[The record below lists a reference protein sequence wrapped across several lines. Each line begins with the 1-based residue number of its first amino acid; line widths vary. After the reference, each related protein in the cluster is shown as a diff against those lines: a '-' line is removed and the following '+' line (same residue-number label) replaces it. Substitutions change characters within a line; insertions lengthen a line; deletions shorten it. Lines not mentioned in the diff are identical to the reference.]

1 MSQHLYPATYEGE
14 PVSVL
19 IGFDRPLRGF
29 FMVIDKTTPAS
40 AGKASEE
47 GDDDHVYSNLDDQE
61 LDPWD
66 GLPPTMDHFLRTL
79 KGLDIPALPNVIA
92 EVQADQAGNVGN
104 RTVRYDAAGNVLGN
118 QAGKENLRLA
128 AHPGLPA
135 GAGRH
140 NKGIPVLR
148 KNIETPAGEGGQ
160 AAQQDAPE
168 ARVYALLADA
178 AAHFRDALRAV
189 PDGRQYL
196 QGRGISGATAGR
208 FGLGFARREW
218 QDLRDVI
225 ERHDED
231 TAMAS
236 GLLAQSG
243 DNDNGRRYD
252 RFRGRVMFPIRDRA
266 GRVAGFGGRVLDG
279 TDPKYLNSP
288 EGPTFR
294 KREML
299 YGLYEAEA
307 TIAAAGLALVVE
319 GYMDVVSLSEA
330 GFRASVGT
338 LGTACTSEQLALL
351 LEVTSSIVFC
361 FDGDAAG
368 RRAAARALENVLPLA
383 TSDRSIRF
391 VFLPPEH
398 DPDSFVRAHGLT
410 AFEAAV
416 QGSAT
421 LAQFL
426 TELVTDGCEL
436 QYAEGR
442 SRCASLARPYW
453 LALPAGAIK
462 DGLRDH
468 CAEILK
474 FPPADVETLWLAN

>member
-1 MSQHLYPATYEGE
+1 M
-14 PVSVL
+14 
-19 IGFDRPLRGF
+19 LRN
-29 FMVIDKTTPAS
+29 D
-40 AGKASEE
+40 
-47 GDDDHVYSNLDDQE
+47 
-61 LDPWD
+61 
-66 GLPPTMDHFLRTL
+66 
-79 KGLDIPALPNVIA
+79 
-92 EVQADQAGNVGN
+92 
-104 RTVRYDAAGNVLGN
+104 
-118 QAGKENLRLA
+118 
-128 AHPGLPA
+128 
-135 GAGRH
+135 
-140 NKGIPVLR
+140 
-148 KNIETPAGEGGQ
+148 IETPAGEGGQ

-168 ARVYALLADA
+168 ARVHALLADA
-178 AAHFRDALRAV
+178 AAHYRDALRAV

-208 FGLGFARREW
+208 YGLGFARREW
-218 QDLRDVI
+218 QDLGAVI
-225 ERHDED
+225 ERYDED

-243 DNDNGRRYD
+243 DDGKGRRYD

-299 YGLYEAEA
+299 YGLYEAQAAIE
-307 TIAAAGLALVVE
+307 AAGLALVVE

-330 GFRASVGT
+330 GFPASVGT
-338 LGTACTSEQLALL
+338 LGTACTTEQIALL
-351 LEVTSSIVFC
+351 LGVTSNIVFC

-383 TSDRSIRF
+383 TADRSIRF

-398 DPDSFVRAHGLT
+398 DPDSFVRAHGLA
-410 AFEAAV
+410 AFAAAV
-416 QGSAT
+416 QDAAT

-426 TELVTDGCEL
+426 AELVEDGCEL

-442 SRCASLARPYW
+442 ARCASRAKPYW
-453 LALPAGAIK
+453 LALPAGAVR
-462 DGLRDH
+462 DGLRDR
-468 CAEILK
+468 CAEVLK
-474 FPPADVETLWLAN
+474 FSAAEVERMWSH